1 MNREDLLKHVN
12 IAIDVAKQDLMK
24 QGKVLPVLVMTFPDK
39 PMIIAPVPEKKI
51 VPLILRRENPDAF
64 TYTVEIWIRNSEQAE
79 RRDAVQVV
87 AGTGPTRMISNMEFR
102 KQNDKVMFNKVRF
115 MTDEELDNS
124 IVDMG
129 LHDGILGEIL
139 GVWAP
144 APPGGRLFHVRR
156 DGYNIWIPEGW
167 RMGTYLDDKDPQ
179 KQRLSWW
186 RAKDPHG
193 AVRVT
198 RYWNNSGK
206 PVEPLMEA
214 RREAEIRRGKGA
226 ENIEI
231 QQNATSA
238 TVTWSQIIQVPNA
251 TAQRGLFW
259 QRVEKSGAMFV
270 SFIGDAK
277 TGDSDIQEEI
287 SLAREIASR
296 IVLF

>member
-1 MNREDLLKHVN
+1 MKHVN

-24 QGKVLPVLVMTFPDK
+24 HGKVLPTLVMTFPDK
-39 PMIIAPVPEKKI
+39 PGIIAPVPEKKI

-64 TYTVEIWIRNSEQAE
+64 TYTAEIWIRDSKHQE

-87 AGTGPTRMISNMEFR
+87 GGTGTSRIISRVEFR
-102 KQNDKVMFNKVRF
+102 KQNDKITLEGVQSL
-115 MTDEELDNS
+115 TDDQFDQT

-129 LHDGILGEIL
+129 LHDDILGEIL
-139 GVWAP
+139 GLWAS
-144 APPGGRLFHVRR
+144 APPGGRLFHVPR
-156 DGYNIWIPEGW
+156 DGFKIWIPEGW
-167 RMGTYLDDKDPQ
+167 RMGYGTDDKDPQ
-179 KQRLSWW
+179 KQILSWW
-186 RAKDPHG
+186 RVKDPHG

-206 PVEPLMEA
+206 PFEPLMEA
-214 RREAEIRRGKGA
+214 RREGEIRRGRGA

-251 TAQRGLFW
+251 SAQRGLFW
-259 QRVEKSGAMFV
+259 KRVEKGGALFV

-277 TGDSDIQEEI
+277 TGDSDIQDEI

-296 IVLF
+296 IVLL